1 MTVRP
6 LKNNVIFKF
15 LDETTGKKG
24 SFVDRQLA
32 SGIILPG
39 AQVSRQKVHRWGL
52 VVAAGPEADG
62 LNPGDYILIESMMWM
77 EGVKLA
83 DGEKVWKTDSSKVL
97 AVTNDIEAC
106 QPQGL

>member
-1 MTVRP
+1 MIVRP

-24 SFVDRQLA
+24 AFMDRHLK

-39 AQVSRQKVHRWGL
+39 GSVNRQKVHRWGQ

-77 EGVKLA
+77 EGVKLNE
-83 DGEKVWKTDSSKVL
+83 DEKVWKTDSSKVL
-97 AVTNDIEAC
+97 AVTNDIDAC

>member
-1 MTVRP
+1 MIIRP

-15 LDETTGKKG
+15 LDETSGKKG
-24 SFVDRQLA
+24 AFRDRQLS
-32 SGIILPG
+32 SGIFIPG
-39 AQVSRQKVHRWGL
+39 AATSRQKVHRWGQ

-62 LNPGDYILIESMMWM
+62 LQPGDYILIEAMMWM
-77 EGVKLA
+77 EGVKV
-83 DGEKVWKTDSSKVL
+83 DGDEKVWKTDSSKVL